1 MNRATAGKSF
11 RGFLVIVLLQ
21 MMCSCNPTRKLQP
34 GQYLLDKVE
43 VEHTHETGL
52 AKENFEA
59 FFRQKP
65 NRKFLRKIHFFVWWY
80 NLFDD
85 AMVRRKKAE
94 RNTRFDRV
102 NAEKVRKFEK
112 KNERRVKKGKKP
124 RTPKLKDKESATF
137 LESVRDVG
145 EPPVILDS
153 VLTEQTR
160 LQLKRYLFTKGFFNA
175 HVYDTVLLSHHAK
188 RATVKYMLAP
198 AERYHVTGIHYDM
211 EDTLLGELILQD
223 TVNSR
228 FRRGMSY
235 NEERLLAERQRITD
249 MALNNG
255 YFNFENAYITF
266 YADTS
271 YDTKTVKLTMRLKKY
286 GRPYSSNND
295 SIVYVNHP
303 RFTIENVYV
312 VTEPVIG
319 NIRDASFSDTLR
331 SLKKDHVFLLNKPF
345 PYREF
350 MLSDNIDIYKGQWF
364 RKDTAQQTYKQ
375 LLGLGIFRTVII
387 QFLPNPRYNNRLDC
401 YIMCT
406 PLIKQALTAE
416 IEGTNTSGNKGIDGS
431 LVYQN
436 RNFFRAGELVEL
448 KLQGAITA
456 QAQFN
461 TQETGN
467 TNLDKIPSIFNTV
480 QFGPE
485 LTFSVPR
492 AFFPFSLLPFRKDM
506 SPRTYLKSSINY
518 QSRPEFNR
526 VITSIDYGFNFR
538 SNNNSLKHDLIP
550 FEIYF
555 VRANLSNNFKN
566 TLADLNDAFL
576 VNSFQ
581 DHVTTLSK
589 YTLTYL
595 SKENSNTSRK
605 TVHFI
610 RWSASSSGNLLRQLF
625 EATGRKKDTLGRYT
639 LYGIPFAHFVR
650 TDIDYRIYIP
660 VRKKSRIVYRIAGGI
675 GKPLSNLDVLPY
687 EQSFFSGGPNSVRAW
702 RARTLGPGGY
712 DPRASQTRFDKIG
725 DILLEG
731 NFEYRFHI
739 IKSFNGALFVD
750 AGNIWRLHPD
760 INKPGAEF
768 VLQKFA
774 DQVAIG
780 GGLGIRWDL
789 NFFVLRLD
797 LAAPLKDPK
806 YAPGNRWT
814 FDKAPWRQMVANF
827 GIGYPF

>member
-11 RGFLVIVLLQ
+11 RGFLVFVLLL
-21 MMCSCNPTRKLQP
+21 MICSCNPTRKLQP

-52 AKENFEA
+52 PKENFEA

-80 NLFDD
+80 NLFNDEK
-85 AMVRRKKAE
+85 VRKRKAQ
-94 RNTRFDRV
+94 RNIRFDRL
-102 NAEKVRKFEK
+102 NAQKVRKFEK
-112 KNERRVKKGKKP
+112 KNEKRAKKGKKP
-124 RTPKLKDKESATF
+124 RIPKLKDKESATF

-175 HVYDTVLLSHHAK
+175 QVYDTVVLSHHAK
-188 RATVKYMLAP
+188 RATVKYLLEP
-198 AERYHVTGIHYDM
+198 AERYHVTGIRYDL
-211 EDTLLGELILQD
+211 EDTLLGALILQD

-235 NEERLLAERQRITD
+235 NEERLLTERQRITD

-255 YFNFENAYITF
+255 YFYFENAYITF

-271 YDTKTVKLTMRLKKY
+271 YDTKTVNLTMRLKKF

-303 RFTIENVYV
+303 RFKIENVYV
-312 VTEPVIG
+312 ITEPVIG
-319 NIRDASFSDTLR
+319 NVRDATFSDTLR
-331 SLKKDHVFLLNKPF
+331 SDTKDHVFLLNKPF
-345 PYREF
+345 PYRQF
-350 MLSDNIDIYKGQWF
+350 MISDNIDIYRGQWF

-387 QFLPNPRYNNRLDC
+387 QFLPNPQYNNRLDC

-461 TQETGN
+461 TQERGN

-506 SPRTYLKSSINY
+506 SPRTYIKSSINY

-538 SNNNSLKHDLIP
+538 TNNNTLKHDLIP
-550 FEIYF
+550 CEIYF
-555 VRANLSNNFKN
+555 VRANLSNTFKN

-605 TVHFI
+605 TVHFV

-625 EATGRKKDTLGRYT
+625 ETTGRKTDTLGRYT
-639 LYGIPFAHFVR
+639 LFGIPFAHFVR

-712 DPRASQTRFDKIG
+712 DPRSSPTRFDKIG

-768 VLQKFA
+768 ILQKFA
-774 DQVAIG
+774 DQIAIG

-814 FDKAPWRQMVANF
+814 FDKEPWRQMVANF